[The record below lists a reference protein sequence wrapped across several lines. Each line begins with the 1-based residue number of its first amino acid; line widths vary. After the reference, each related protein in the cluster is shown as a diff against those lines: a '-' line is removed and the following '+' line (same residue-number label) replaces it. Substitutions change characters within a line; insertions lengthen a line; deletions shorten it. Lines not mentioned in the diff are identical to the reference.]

1 MLQAY
6 KIYMPDG
13 YASIV
18 RGLKSCLSEW
28 LKYSKL
34 SGQEKE
40 FLVRGCSLSTPGGP
54 ELKKLLTLQ
63 RIIS

>member
-1 MLQAY
+1 MRTMLQAY

-18 RGLKSCLSEW
+18 RGLKS
-28 LKYSKL
+28 
-34 SGQEKE
+34 
-40 FLVRGCSLSTPGGP
+40 SLSTPGGP

-63 RIIS
+63 RIISWLGKEIGLPWIS